1 MASLN
6 LDKSE
11 GRWRRRRRRDPLT
24 VVLCE
29 IYAVSGPSSP
39 PPSRLFLKFE
49 SGEIDAVRPPFC
61 NWTQYFCARGLAV
74 CVTVLTPSSVR
85 RHRQLVRLRVAR
97 DQWE

>member
-1 MASLN
+1 MRSTASTPPSRPPN
-6 LDKSE
+6 I
-11 GRWRRRRRRDPLT
+11 

-61 NWTQYFCARGLAV
+61 NWTQYFWASGFAV
-74 CVTVLTPSSVR
+74 CVTVETPSQCVVIVSWYAFALLTVGIIF
-85 RHRQLVRLRVAR
+85 
-97 DQWE
+97 WIM